1 MKRTTSKMY
10 GFDGSD
16 EEGEVLASKI
26 VVIKKKSPTRQSAAD
41 ERSL

>member
-1 MKRTTSKMY
+1 MY

-26 VVIKKKSPTRQSAAD
+26 VVIKKKSPTKQLAPD
-41 ERSL
+41 EKSL